1 MKKKPDPGPRLWKH
15 DCKLSRAGLL
25 CGIDEVGR
33 GPLAGNV
40 VVACVVLDL
49 STLPIPNLND
59 SKQLTPLSRKALFP
73 LILERTLAWS
83 LGEATPEEIDQIN
96 ILQATFLA
104 MRRAL
109 ASLSLK
115 PALLLVDGNRKIPGV
130 DFPQKTL
137 VGGDGLSA
145 SIAAA
150 SVLAK
155 VTRDEAMEDWD
166 RRLPAYG
173 FGRHKGYGT
182 LEHRKALLQH
192 GLSSIHRRTFCS
204 AFTQ

>member
-1 MKKKPDPGPRLWKH
+1 MKKPDPGPRLWKH
-15 DCKLSRAGLL
+15 DRRLSQAGLL

-40 VVACVVLDL
+40 VVVCVVLDL
-49 STLPIPNLND
+49 ATLPIPNLND
-59 SKQLTPLSRKALFP
+59 SKQLTPMQRKALFP

-104 MRRAL
+104 ARRAL
-109 ASLSLK
+109 AALSLK

-137 VGGDGLSA
+137 VGGGWPVG
-145 SIAAA
+145 IHC
-150 SVLAK
+150 
-155 VTRDEAMEDWD
+155 
-166 RRLPAYG
+166 RRFR
-173 FGRHKGYGT
+173 FGQGYP
-182 LEHRKALLQH
+182 R
-192 GLSSIHRRTFCS
+192 
-204 AFTQ
+204 